1 MSSENNKI
9 QQEMNILLQEYA
21 VLQRYTEELSA
32 YLNNIN
38 VALSEASL
46 ARKSI
51 EELSASKESKVL
63 VSLDRNANAFIRAEV
78 KEKNKIVVNIGGDY
92 YIYTTVDKALII
104 LSEKIEELEKSRKN
118 IQKELAE
125 AINRIEKIKQQLAVL
140 QEKIS
145 KAQQ

>member
-1 MSSENNKI
+1 MSENSKI
-9 QQEMNILLQEYA
+9 QQEMNILLQEYT

-32 YLNNIN
+32 YLNNVN

-46 ARKSI
+46 ARRSI
-51 EELSASKESKVL
+51 EELAASKESKVL

-92 YIYTTVDKALII
+92 YLYTTVDKALII
-104 LSEKIEELEKSRKN
+104 LSEKIEELEKSRRN

-125 AINRIEKIKQQLAVL
+125 AINRIEKIRQQLTVL

-145 KAQQ
+145 KTQQ

>member
-78 KEKNKIVVNIGGDY
+78 KEKNKIIVNIGGDY
-92 YIYTTVDKALII
+92 YLYTTVDKALII

-118 IQKELAE
+118 IQKELTE

>member
-92 YIYTTVDKALII
+92 YLYTTVDKALI
-104 LSEKIEELEKSRKN
+104 LLNEKIEELEKSRKN

>member
-118 IQKELAE
+118 IQKELTE

>member
-1 MSSENNKI
+1 MSENNKV
-9 QQEMNILLQEYA
+9 QQEMNILLQEYT

-51 EELSASKESKVL
+51 EELATSKESKVL
-63 VSLDRNANAFIRAEV
+63 ISLDRNANAFIRAEV

-92 YIYTTVDKALII
+92 YLYTTVDKALII
-104 LSEKIEELEKSRKN
+104 LSEKIGELEKSRKN
-118 IQKELAE
+118 IQKELTE
-125 AINRIEKIKQQLAVL
+125 AINRIEKIKQQLAIL

-145 KAQQ
+145 RTQQ

>member
-92 YIYTTVDKALII
+92 YLYTTVDKALII

-118 IQKELAE
+118 IQKELTE

-140 QEKIS
+140 QEKTS